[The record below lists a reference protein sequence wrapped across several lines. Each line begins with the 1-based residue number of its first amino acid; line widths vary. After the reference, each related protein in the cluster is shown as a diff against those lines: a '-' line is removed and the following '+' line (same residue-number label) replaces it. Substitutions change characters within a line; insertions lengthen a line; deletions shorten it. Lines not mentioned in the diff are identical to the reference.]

1 MMHMHDQIHVHFVE
15 LCGQSDAH
23 LVATLPDKTAF
34 LRTCFYNYS
43 QHRKSLRLTPIGHT
57 ILQKMYECWKL
68 PLQPEHIAVLNRGNI
83 LLQLH
88 NNMKAPYYWDSRN
101 FYVYHSEHALEYELV
116 SQDFSAWIH
125 SI

>member
-1 MMHMHDQIHVHFVE
+1 MP
-15 LCGQSDAH
+15 
-23 LVATLPDKTAF
+23 TLPDVHDKPAF
-34 LRTCFYNYS
+34 LRACFWNYS
-43 QHRKSLRLTPIGHT
+43 EHRKSLRLTPIGHT
-57 ILQKMYECWKL
+57 VLKKMYECWRL
-68 PLQPEHIAVLNRGNI
+68 PLQPEDLTVLNRGHI